1 MTTTESTP
9 GTGRGRTT
17 AADRV
22 PIPTRQRRPGR
33 AALAVVLILGGAAL
47 SGYLAITSGN
57 KQSVLALARDV
68 ADGNVITAADL
79 TTISVSAPDVDA
91 IPASQFDEVVAKRYR
106 AQGKYPRGL
115 ILVTGMLRPFEVPGT
130 GYVSVAV
137 LVPEGAFPPQTI
149 NSGNAVKVLYTPK
162 GGGLDQNGRPLIA
175 DLQPGRVLIDKAYV
189 VNSKQTNAGGGVFV
203 LVVANTNDP
212 PTQTAL
218 SNLLLAN
225 SAQAITLILLPDSE
239 RAPTGEGQS

>member
-1 MTTTESTP
+1 MTTTDSTP
-9 GTGRGRTT
+9 ATGRGRAT

-22 PIPTRQRRPGR
+22 PIPTRQRRPGL

-79 TTISVSAPDVDA
+79 TTISVSAPEVNA
-91 IPASQFDEVVAKRYR
+91 IPASQFDEVVAKHYR

-115 ILVTGMLRPFEVPGT
+115 ILVTGMLRPFEVPGP
-130 GYVSVAV
+130 GYVAVAV
-137 LVPEGAFPPQTI
+137 LLPEGAFPPQTI
-149 NSGNAVKVLYTPK
+149 SSGNAVKVLYTPK

-175 DLQPGRVLIDKAYV
+175 NLQPGGVLVEKAYV
-189 VNSKQTNAGGGVFV
+189 VSSKVASGGGGVFV

-218 SNLLLAN
+218 ANLMLAN
-225 SAQAITLILLPDSE
+225 TSQAVSLILLPDSE

>member
-9 GTGRGRTT
+9 ATGRGR
-17 AADRV
+17 ANSADRV
-22 PIPTRQRRPGR
+22 PIPTRQRRPGL

-47 SGYLAITSGN
+47 SGYLAITSGD
-57 KQSVLALARDV
+57 KHSVLALSRDV

-79 TTISVSAPDVDA
+79 TTVSVSAPGVDA
-91 IPASQFDEVVAKRYR
+91 IPATQFDDVVGRHYR

-149 NSGNAVKVLYTPK
+149 ASGNVVKVIYTPK
-162 GGGLDQNGRPLIA
+162 GGGVDQNGRPLIA
-175 DLQPGRVLIDKAYV
+175 NTQPGSVLVAKAYV
-189 VNSKQTNAGGGVFV
+189 ASSKQANAAGGVFV
-203 LVVANTNDP
+203 LVVANTDDP
-212 PTQTAL
+212 QTQAAL
-218 SNLLLAN
+218 SALTLAN
-225 SAQAITLILLPDSE
+225 TAGAITLIKLPDSE